1 MHSTVETDGSTQ
13 AYRLD
18 SYSVVSEMFLRGD
31 VFMIVISN
39 LQCRG
44 KIVSIKSPINRSK
57 NNFLIFILL
66 GISVAYISWRC
77 T

>member
-1 MHSTVETDGSTQ
+1 MVVGVNSTVETDGSTQ

-39 LQCRG
+39 LQYRG
-44 KIVSIKSPINRSK
+44 KDCEHK
-57 NNFLIFILL
+57 FLQI
-66 GISVAYISWRC
+66 
-77 T
+77 TNK

>member
-39 LQCRG
+39 LQYRG
-44 KIVSIKSPINRSK
+44 KDCEHQITNK
-57 NNFLIFILL
+57 
-66 GISVAYISWRC
+66 
-77 T
+77 